1 MSNTDKKVT
10 ISASLMQE
18 IYNLLTTRPYAEVA
32 FLIKKLHDELTADS
46 GDKETAVKVESGE

>member
-1 MSNTDKKVT
+1 MSNSDRKVT

-32 FLIKKLHDELTADS
+32 LLIKKLHDELMPDTK
-46 GDKETAVKVESGE
+46 GKEAVKEEGVE